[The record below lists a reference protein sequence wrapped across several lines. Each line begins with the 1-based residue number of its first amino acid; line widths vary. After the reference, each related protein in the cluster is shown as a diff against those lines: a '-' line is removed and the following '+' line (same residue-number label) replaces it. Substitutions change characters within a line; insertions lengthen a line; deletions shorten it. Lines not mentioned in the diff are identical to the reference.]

1 MINGVIRFVR
11 PEECDIRK
19 VVHGMTPKPFGVG
32 KNLLDVT
39 IEAERAE
46 V

>member
-1 MINGVIRFVR
+1 MRNGVIRFVR

-19 VVHGMTPKPFGVG
+19 IVHGMNPKSFGVG
-32 KNLLDVT
+32 KNLLDVA
-39 IEAERAE
+39 IEAERAK